1 MDRLHKDYYNAP
13 VELYRGFLE
22 HPKRCLEDVL
32 EYQIAKTD
40 NFDVKATEQ
49 ALGGITFLDKKKA
62 VANAK
67 AIAKKTSGNLCEF
80 SGVLFGIPRTLY
92 WDYYA
97 HDKTTWEQLVL
108 LAYLSLKSWYGHKD
122 KPMIIDNVKLFT
134 RMTGNGSNIG
144 FYFDKE
150 DGALGAIAK
159 HLTDYKA
166 RNLRESLSE
175 HFHDFHYYSCK
186 GKRGWAF
193 MFADGDKEQRTFEL
207 AQYMEQRT
215 KKHRREQQRKL
226 MEAARAK
233 VLQEDATPQQAAP
246 QPPATQPRQPRQEQ
260 PTPQKPKECNYY
272 EQFKDVFKDPSK
284 AKQWVNT
291 IQKQTGKTLNR
302 YEIIAFH
309 ESMAQDLAD
318 ATTWVGYIDRLVDA
332 IRKRTPAQ

>member
-1 MDRLHKDYYNAP
+1 MDRLNKDYFNAP
-13 VELYRGFLE
+13 VELYRGFLK
-22 HPKRCLEDVL
+22 HPKQCLNDVL

-49 ALGGITFLDKKKA
+49 ALGVSFGDKKKA

-67 AIAKKTSGNLCEF
+67 AIARKTSGNLPEY
-80 SGVLFGIPRTLY
+80 SGVLFGIPRTLF
-92 WDYYA
+92 WDYFNN
-97 HDKTTWEQLVL
+97 DKTTWELLLL

-122 KPMIIDNVKLFT
+122 KPMIMDNEKMFT
-134 RMTGNGSNIG
+134 RMTGNGNSIG
-144 FYFDKE
+144 FHFDKE
-150 DGALGAIAK
+150 AGELGTIAK

-175 HFHDFHYYSCK
+175 HFRDFHYYSCK

-193 MFADGDKEQRTFEL
+193 MFADGDKDQRTFEL

-215 KKHRREQQRKL
+215 RKHKREQQRKR

-233 VLQEDATPQQAAP
+233 ALQEDATPQQAAP
-246 QPPATQPRQPRQEQ
+246 QPPATQRRQGH
-260 PTPQKPKECNYY
+260 PTPQKPKECNFY
-272 EQFKDVFKDPSK
+272 EKFKNVLEDPSK
-284 AKQWVNT
+284 AEQWIKV
-291 IQKQTGKTLNR
+291 IQKETGKTLKRN
-302 YEIIAFH
+302 ELIAFH

-318 ATTWVGYIDRLVDA
+318 ATNWTGYINRLVDA